1 MSDAV
6 RPRGRPPLPAAER
19 RSESARVVARLT
31 VAERAALEREA
42 ESTGMPL
49 AELVRRGLRA
59 LGILP
64 SVPPA
69 A

>member
-1 MSDAV
+1 MSDA
-6 RPRGRPPLPAAER
+6 RPRGRPPLPEAER

-42 ESTGMPL
+42 ENTGMPL